1 VLSGIAT
8 TGTAD
13 LGDIGSLLLR
23 LVTFVAASLA
33 LGAIVVTRIT
43 SFVHQFHSKEVLLIT
58 SLGSCLTMALLGNY
72 LRLSVAAG
80 AFLIGALVGDVK
92 HSEEVVEVVSTV
104 RDMLAAPFMPD
115 PLRALRRSNI
125 PALRSFRGL

>member
-1 VLSGIAT
+1 MLLGIAT

-13 LGDIGSLLLR
+13 LGDIGSLILR

-33 LGAIVVTRIT
+33 LGAIVVTRII
-43 SFVHQFHSKEVLLIT
+43 SFTHQFHSNEVLLIT

-80 AFLIGALVGDVK
+80 AFLIGALVGDTK
-92 HSEEVVEVVSTV
+92 HSAEVVEVVSTG
-104 RDMLAAPFMPD
+104 RDMFAALFVPD
-115 PLRALRRSNI
+115 PLEYSEGATFVPYVL
-125 PALRSFRGL
+125 L